1 MAYRTFLDDNGRY
14 WQVWESHPHIFERR
28 KGDRR
33 QNSGSWQGE
42 ERRAAPDRRQL
53 TRPRSSLVDMRLAN
67 GWLTFESFTEKRR
80 LAPIPARWEEMSV
93 RELIGL
99 WESANPVSRINDE
112 SSAA

>member
-33 QNSGSWQGE
+33 QGSAEWKGP
-42 ERRAAPDRRQL
+42 ERRLSSDRRL
-53 TRPRSSLVDMRLAN
+53 GERTRSSLVDPRLAS

-80 LAPIPARWEEMSV
+80 LAPVPLRWD
-93 RELIGL
+93 ELPVSDLLAL
-99 WESANPVSRINDE
+99 WERANPVSRIGDE